1 MPDLSEYAQRMSTPE
16 LLFLAGVVL
25 AVMAMMRIARL
36 RAMRREPELK
46 LVNREQILAQLRPP
60 VETEYLPPPRPAA
73 AAPPTAALEEM
84 LRRLDN
90 RVKTLEELLRAA
102 DRRIV
107 ELNALLHRER
117 EAPREVVPLAHHQ
130 AESLARERELSN
142 PARGGERHDSGRLAA
157 RYQAVYQLLDQGESA
172 ANVAR
177 ALGYPVGEVELI
189 AGLRG

>member
-1 MPDLSEYAQRMSTPE
+1 MPDISEYAQRMSTPE

-60 VETEYLPPPRPAA
+60 VEAEYPPAPRPA
-73 AAPPTAALEEM
+73 AAPPTAALEET

-142 PARGGERHDSGRLAA
+142 PARGGERHDSVRLAA